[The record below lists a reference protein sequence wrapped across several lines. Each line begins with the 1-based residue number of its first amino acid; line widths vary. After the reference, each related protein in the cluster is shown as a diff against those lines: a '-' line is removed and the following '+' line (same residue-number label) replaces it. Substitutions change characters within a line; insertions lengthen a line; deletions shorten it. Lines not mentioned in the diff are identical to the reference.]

1 MKAYSIVLSLVTLI
15 HMITINNCYA
25 ADLEFGPYE
34 VGFQS
39 YQVYD
44 DSRPYLLNEDTI
56 SRPLLIHFWYPSI
69 EKGEGNALTFK
80 DYIDLIALRE
90 DFGRLE
96 SEIDQ
101 QSFYYVKGY
110 SDFAKD
116 HLGLDTSLSVQY
128 LLDSPVY
135 AKTGLT
141 WPNTGSAFPLLMYAP
156 SNSKASVQNHLLCEY
171 FASHGFMVL
180 SVASAGPNSI
190 HREKL
195 EESTMAQVKDMEFI
209 LKFCEDSLQ
218 IHYTSLG
225 LFGFSSGGYAMTIF
239 QMRNK
244 HVGAVLSLDGAQEY
258 IAYLKLYDMPDFDLE
273 KADVPYLSLV
283 NNYENYSIY
292 PLYHS
297 IISSEKYLYRLP
309 YLDHNGFISYWTYFD
324 SLSPNA
330 MKSHAIKS
338 FADLTR
344 CAEGFF
350 SRYLKPDSAAFDCC
364 FTVGQAHPYI
374 QPVEQDYSGINKVYH
389 ALLDHDLAEAARL
402 LEDHQELMPDGAD
415 QVNLL
420 ARMMADTDMA
430 AWLYQK
436 CEEHQPE
443 SPEAP

>member
-1 MKAYSIVLSLVTLI
+1 MKVNSAIFSLVALI
-15 HMITINNCYA
+15 HVIAINDCFA

-34 VGFQS
+34 VGFQTHK
-39 YQVYD
+39 VYD
-44 DSRPYLLNEDTI
+44 DSRPYLLNGDTI

-69 EKGEGNALTFK
+69 EKGEGNELTFK

-90 DFGRLE
+90 DFGRSV
-96 SEIDQ
+96 SEIDE
-101 QSFYYVKGY
+101 QSYYYVKGY
-110 SDFAKD
+110 SDFAKE
-116 HLGLDTSLSVQY
+116 HFGLDTSLSVPY

-135 AKTGLT
+135 AKTGIT
-141 WPNTGSAFPLLMYAP
+141 WQNTGSAFPLLMYAP
-156 SNSKASVQNHLLCEY
+156 SNSKASVQNHMLCEY
-171 FASHGFMVL
+171 LASHGYMVL

-195 EESTMAQVKDMEFI
+195 EESTMAQVMDMEYI
-209 LKFCEDSLQ
+209 LSFFEDSLQ
-218 IHYTSLG
+218 INYASLG

-244 HVGAVLSLDGAQEY
+244 HVGAVLSLDGGQEY
-258 IAYLKLYDMPDFDLE
+258 IAYLKLHDMPDFDLE

-297 IISSEKYLYRLP
+297 IRSTEKCIYRLP

-324 SLSPNA
+324 SFSPNA
-330 MKSHAIKS
+330 MKSNAVIS
-338 FADLTR
+338 FAYMSE

-350 SRYLKPDSAAFDCC
+350 SKYLRSEKAACDCR
-364 FTVGQAHPYI
+364 FTVEQAHPFI
-374 QPVEQDYSGINKVYH
+374 QPIDQDYSSINKIYQ
-389 ALLDHDLAEAARL
+389 ALLDHDLDAAARL
-402 LEDHQELMPDGAD
+402 LEDHQELLSGEAD
-415 QVNLL
+415 QVKLL

-436 CEEHQPE
+436 CVACRPE
-443 SPEAP
+443 SREAQ